1 VERMSDVVVIGAGV
15 AGLAA
20 AGELAHAGLR
30 VTLVEARQRMGGR
43 IHTLDPEGAGGPVEL
58 GAEFIHGRPPEL
70 LGCLAD
76 AKTPLAEVTGETA
89 CFADGVLFKCPENGA
104 FQLLNELPA
113 VVERDGDMSFAE
125 FLRRRK
131 ADPAEAAQARA
142 YVEGFNAADAERI
155 GIAAL
160 ARQHQAEGEIDGDRA
175 FRAADGYDVLPL
187 FLAQRAE
194 QGGVRIVLRAPVTAI
209 EWRAG
214 RVVVRTDATEAPT
227 IRAQRALITLPLG
240 VLQARTVAFVP
251 EPVPILQAADT
262 MAPGAAQRLS
272 LVFRSRFWEAK
283 MPGMGFL
290 FTREITPRT
299 WWTQQ
304 PRSTPVLTA
313 WFGGPKA
320 TAIAD
325 LEPGQL
331 VAQSLRSLEQ
341 IFALATSALDD
352 ELRSWHMH
360 NWMRDPYTR
369 GAYSYAPVGAVD
381 SSAAMAEPVE
391 GTLYFAG
398 EHTDTT
404 GHWGTVHGALR
415 SGVRAARQILA
426 ERDRHSQEGR

>member
-1 VERMSDVVVIGAGV
+1 VERASDVVVIGAGV

-58 GAEFIHGRPPEL
+58 GAEFIHGQPREL

-76 AKTPLAEVTGETA
+76 ARTALEEVDGETA
-89 CFADGVLFKCPENGA
+89 CFTGGVLSACPEDGGL
-104 FQLLNELPA
+104 QLLEELPA
-113 VVERDGDMSFAE
+113 AVERDGDMSFAE

-131 ADPAEAAQARA
+131 PDPADAARARA

-160 ARQHQAEGEIDGDRA
+160 ARQQQAEDEINSDRA
-175 FRAADGYDVLPL
+175 WRAVDGYDVLPL

-194 QGGVRIVLRAPVTAI
+194 QGGVGIVLRAPVTSV
-209 EWRAG
+209 EWKAG
-214 RVVVRTDATEAPT
+214 RVVVRTESAEAPR
-227 IRAQRALITLPLG
+227 IVAHRALITLPLG
-240 VLQARTVAFVP
+240 VLQARAVAFVP
-251 EPVPILQAADT
+251 EPVTILNAADK
-262 MAPGAAQRLS
+262 MAAGAAERLS
-272 LVFRSRFWEAK
+272 LVFRTAFWQAK
-283 MPGMGFL
+283 MPRMSFL
-290 FTREITPRT
+290 FAREMTPST

-320 TAIAD
+320 AAAEQTE
-325 LEPGQL
+325 LGQL
-331 VAQSLRSLEQ
+331 VANALRSLEQ
-341 IFALATSALDD
+341 IFALAPGALDE

-360 NWMRDPYTR
+360 DWQRDPYTR
-369 GAYSYAPVGAVD
+369 GAYSYAPVGALD
-381 SSAAMAEPVE
+381 SSAAMAQPVE

-415 SGVRAARQILA
+415 SGVRAARQIL
-426 ERDRHSQEGR
+426 DSL